1 MGQISLARLLLA
13 VSSLAVAFAAL
24 TAIRNREPYPIVIA
38 ATAIFYAVLM
48 LWPRM
53 PTWLAIGL
61 LVFVL
66 AGVGIVAVVLER

>member
-1 MGQISLARLLLA
+1 MGQISLARLLFA

-38 ATAIFYAVLM
+38 AAAISYALWM
-48 LWPRM
+48 FWPRM

-61 LVFVL
+61 LVLTLV
-66 AGVGIVAVVLER
+66 GVGTVAVVLER